1 MSKQK
6 YRDFTLVLGAPS
18 GNRYGMLCGIAD
30 QTERSFSDVYFE
42 YLTDVFKPRNKRN
55 IIDETLSVILDE
67 EIHAGELYMDY
78 QRWFEERQGCSKFTH
93 NCHLH
98 EWNDKFLIKVPF
110 VMLFPDKFITP
121 SGKAPN
127 TQIEQQHIEYLA
139 AVISKTIQLDWVQ
152 TWFAHKASKSGWD
165 LKGQDYVD

>member
-1 MSKQK
+1 MTRQK

-18 GNRYGMLCGIAD
+18 GNRYGMLCGIAN

-42 YLTDVFKPRNKRN
+42 YLTDLFKPRNKRN

-98 EWNDKFLIKVPF
+98 EWNDRFLIKVPF

-121 SGKAPN
+121 SGKKPN
-127 TQIEQQHIEYLA
+127 TRIEQKHIEHLA
-139 AVISKTIQLDWVQ
+139 AVIGKTIQLDWVQ
-152 TWFAHKASKSGWD
+152 TWFVQKETESGCN
-165 LKGQDYVD
+165 LKGQDNVD